1 MRFAYY
7 PGCSLEST
15 AKEFD
20 QSIRAVCKAMEVE
33 LVELPDWICC
43 GSTSAHS
50 TNSGLAINLPAQNLA
65 IAEKLGLDPV
75 VPCSA
80 CYNRLKTAEHTI
92 KNDADT
98 KKSVEN
104 VLGYQ
109 FSGNVTTK
117 SALEA
122 FTRDIGLDVISKR
135 VTKKLTGLKVVCYY
149 GCLTS
154 RPKDVVAFEDPEN
167 PQSMDQLVK
176 TLGAE
181 PLKWSYKND
190 CCGASLSIT
199 RSDMVYGMTG
209 RILAGAV
216 EAGAMAVVT
225 TCPLCQ
231 TNLETRRQ
239 PGIDIPV
246 FYFTELMG
254 LAFDLPEAKNWLKR
268 HMVDPTPLIQS
279 LASVG

>member
-1 MRFAYY
+1 MQFAYY

-15 AKEFD
+15 GKEFD
-20 QSIRAVCKAMEVE
+20 HSIRSVCKAMEVD

-43 GSTSAHS
+43 GSTSAHAVS
-50 TNSGLAINLPAQNLA
+50 QHLAITLPAQNLA
-65 IAEKLGLDPV
+65 LAEKLNLNPV

-80 CYNRLKTAEHTI
+80 CYNRLKTAEHAI
-92 KNDADT
+92 NQNAKT
-98 KKSVEN
+98 KEQLEN
-104 VLGYQ
+104 ILDCQ
-109 FSGNVTTK
+109 FSGKVVTK

-122 FTRDIGLDVISKR
+122 FTKDIGLEAIKKR
-135 VTKKLTGLKVVCYY
+135 VKKKLSGLKVVCYY

-154 RPKDVVAFEDPEN
+154 RPREVVAFEDPEN
-167 PQSMDQLVK
+167 PQSMDQLMK
-176 TLGAE
+176 ALGAE
-181 PLKWSYKND
+181 PLTWSYKTD

-199 RSDMVYGMTG
+199 RSDMVYGMTA
-209 RILAGAV
+209 RILAGAM

-239 PGIDIPV
+239 SGINIPV

-254 LAFDLPEAKNWLKR
+254 LAFDLPETNDWLKR
-268 HMVDPTPLIQS
+268 HMVDPTPLVKS
-279 LASVG
+279 LMSVS

>member
-20 QSIRAVCKAMEVE
+20 YSIRAVCKAMEVD

-43 GSTSAHS
+43 GSTSAHATS
-50 TNSGLAINLPAQNLA
+50 HDLAIALPAQNLL
-65 IAEKLGLDPV
+65 IAEELRLDPV

-80 CYNRLKTAEHTI
+80 CYNRLKTAEHEV
-92 KNDADT
+92 KNNDQLRGQI
-98 KKSVEN
+98 EGL
-104 VLGYQ
+104 LGCR
-109 FSGNVTTK
+109 FTGEVSTK

-122 FTRDIGLDVISKR
+122 FAKDIGLDAIKKR
-135 VTKKLTGLKVVCYY
+135 VENKLSGLKVVCYY

-167 PQSMDQLVK
+167 PQSMDQLMK
-176 TLGAE
+176 ALGAE
-181 PLKWSYKND
+181 PLTWSYKTD
-190 CCGASLSIT
+190 CCGASFSIT
-199 RSDMVYGMTG
+199 KSDMVYGMTG
-209 RILAGAV
+209 KILAGAV
-216 EAGAMAVVT
+216 EAGAHAIVT

-231 TNLETRRQ
+231 TNLESRRQ
-239 PGIDIPV
+239 PGVNIPV

-254 LAFDLPEAKNWLKR
+254 LAFGLKETNDWFKK
-268 HMVDPTPLIQS
+268 HLVDPTPLIRS
-279 LASVG
+279 LTAAS

>member
-1 MRFAYY
+1 MQFAYY

-15 AKEFD
+15 GKEFD
-20 QSIRAVCKAMEVE
+20 HSIRSVCKAMEVD
-33 LVELPDWICC
+33 LIELPDWICC
-43 GSTSAHS
+43 GSTSAHAVS
-50 TNSGLAINLPAQNLA
+50 QHLAITLPAQNLA
-65 IAEKLGLDPV
+65 LAEKLNLNPV

-80 CYNRLKTAEHTI
+80 CYNRLKTAEHAI
-92 KNDADT
+92 NHNT
-98 KKSVEN
+98 KAKEQLEN
-104 VLGYQ
+104 ILDCQ
-109 FSGNVTTK
+109 FSGKIVTK

-122 FTRDIGLDVISKR
+122 FTKDIGLEAIKKR
-135 VTKKLTGLKVVCYY
+135 VKKKLSGLKVVCYY

-154 RPKDVVAFEDPEN
+154 RPREVVAFEDPEN
-167 PQSMDQLVK
+167 PQSMDQLMK
-176 TLGAE
+176 ALGAE
-181 PLKWSYKND
+181 PLTWSYKTD

-239 PGIDIPV
+239 SGIDIPV

-254 LAFDLPEAKNWLKR
+254 LAFDLPETNEWFKK
-268 HMVDPTPLIQS
+268 HMVDPTPLVKS
-279 LASVG
+279 LMSVS